1 MNLLEVRN
9 LNMQYTSPLGLV
21 NAVDDISFDLSKGQ
35 AIGIVG
41 ESGSGKTSMSLALMR
56 LQPKNATGYS
66 GSIKLDGLET
76 MTLSNDDFRRQV
88 RWNKMSMV
96 FQGAIN
102 SLNPVIRVGDQIA
115 EPLSTISKMNNKAK
129 RDRAINLLELVGLP
143 PNISQRYPHELSGGM
158 KQRVMIAMALV
169 LEPQLVILDEPTSA
183 LDVSVQAQI
192 MNLLK
197 DLKRDLGISFIF
209 ITHDI
214 ALASDL
220 CDLIAVM
227 YAGEIAELSSSEDI
241 FHSPQHPYSI
251 QLLNSIPT
259 LNPLDTPQFIP
270 GAPPNLINPPVGCR
284 FQERCEQAFEK
295 CTNERPRNFLI
306 SPGHHVN
313 CWQMEISK

>member
-9 LNMQYTSPLGLV
+9 LKMQYTSPLGLV

-56 LQPKNATGYS
+56 LLPKNATGYS
-66 GSIKLDGLET
+66 GSIKLEGLET
-76 MTLSNDDFRRQV
+76 MTLSNDNFRRQV

-115 EPLSTISKMNNKAK
+115 EPLSTISTMNNKTK

-143 PNISQRYPHELSGGM
+143 TNISQRYPHELSGGM

-227 YAGEIAELSSSEDI
+227 YAGEIAELSSSEDM
-241 FHSPQHPYSI
+241 FYSPKHPYSI
-251 QLLNSIPT
+251 KLLNSIPT

-284 FQERCEQAFEK
+284 FQERCEYSFEK
-295 CTNERPRNFLI
+295 CTNERPRNFI
-306 SPGHHVN
+306 TTPGHHVK
-313 CWQMEISK
+313 CWQMEITE